1 MKEHLKKV
9 AYKNEIPKFKEALTR
24 IGAMQKWEL
33 KDIKARFSNPLL
45 DYLYFE

>member
-9 AYKNEIPKFKEALTR
+9 AYKDEIPKFKETLAR
-24 IGAMQKWEL
+24 IGAMQNWTLE
-33 KDIKARFSNPLL
+33 DIKARFSNPLL